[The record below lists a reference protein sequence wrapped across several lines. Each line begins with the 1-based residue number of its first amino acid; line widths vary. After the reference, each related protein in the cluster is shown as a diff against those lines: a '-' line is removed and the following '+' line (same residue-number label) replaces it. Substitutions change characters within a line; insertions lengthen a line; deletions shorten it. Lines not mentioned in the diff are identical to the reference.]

1 MAEGDWYEIPYGC
14 VVARDVENLLIGGR
28 PISVDHA
35 IHSSMRVM
43 PPACTVGQGAGMG
56 AALAAQRGCGP
67 GDLDGV
73 EVRRMLVE
81 QGARL

>member
-14 VVARDVENLLIGGR
+14 VVARDVGNLLIGGR

-43 PPACTVGQGAGMG
+43 PPACTVGQAAGLG
-56 AALAAQRGCGP
+56 AALAAQRGVKP
-67 GDLDGV
+67 GDVDGV